1 MPRLFFTPGVHGVM
15 VGEILVLLD
24 LRHDAYLCL
33 PDAGGCAI
41 RDDEIECDDAVADD
55 LLADGLAGCVAS
67 PRLYKV
73 RALPPGASDQSGED
87 DGASAL
93 RQADLTS
100 LALVWLKLAPRR
112 PTLLQLA
119 QRVGRRPSRS
129 ADADI
134 LRHEAANF
142 HAARPYFPWI
152 GQCLFQSWWMLEHL
166 QARGLDA
173 TWVFAVRAWPFAAHC
188 WLQHGDLCLTD
199 PPETLAAYRPIL
211 AI

>member
-1 MPRLFFTPGVHGVM
+1 M
-15 VGEILVLLD
+15 
-24 LRHDAYLCL
+24 
-33 PDAGGCAI
+33 
-41 RDDEIECDDAVADD
+41 
-55 LLADGLAGCVAS
+55 
-67 PRLYKV
+67 
-73 RALPPGASDQSGED
+73 RALPLGPCDQPAESDGLSV
-87 DGASAL
+87 L
-93 RQADLTS
+93 RPVDVS
-100 LALVWLKLAPRR
+100 DLALVWLKLAPRR

-119 QRVGRRPSRS
+119 QRVGRRPARS
-129 ADADI
+129 ADVAI
-134 LRHEAANF
+134 LRREVENF
-142 HAARPYFPWI
+142 HAARPFFPWI

>member
-1 MPRLFFTPGVHGVM
+1 M
-15 VGEILVLLD
+15 
-24 LRHDAYLCL
+24 
-33 PDAGGCAI
+33 
-41 RDDEIECDDAVADD
+41 
-55 LLADGLAGCVAS
+55 
-67 PRLYKV
+67 
-73 RALPPGASDQSGED
+73 RALPPGPCDQLTESGGLSILRPVDLSD
-87 DGASAL
+87 
-93 RQADLTS
+93 
-100 LALVWLKLAPRR
+100 LALGWLKLAPRR

-119 QRVGRRPSRS
+119 QRVGGRS
-129 ADADI
+129 SCAPDADI
-134 LRHEAANF
+134 LRQEAAKF
-142 HAARPYFPWI
+142 HAARPFFPWI

>member
-41 RDDEIECDDAVADD
+41 RDDEIEC
-55 LLADGLAGCVAS
+55 
-67 PRLYKV
+67 
-73 RALPPGASDQSGED
+73 ED